1 MAIGYSRYLKSIY
14 LFIDLLLLNL
24 TFCLVSFYY
33 KYPNLSADSNF
44 LAQFLYINL
53 FWSITISIF
62 RVHEIDRGL
71 RFEQVL
77 GMLFRAYGLFS
88 ILLIT
93 FLYFFDQYFIPVFHF
108 ELKIFIWG
116 LVFLLWRSLAAYII
130 NFIRRR
136 GMNYRKVIIVGN
148 GIPAREMMKYFNKH
162 PEMGYKLKGVFCDE
176 THILDPQQVTGRVS
190 EAKAYVQ
197 EKKIDEIYCSLSGL
211 EAEQVADL
219 MNFADNN
226 LVRFKVVPDFRGFLS
241 RKVKIDFYDLVPV
254 LSMRREPLQN
264 SFNRII
270 KRTFDIIF
278 SLLVILLVFPFALLI
293 IAPLIKL
300 SSRGP
305 IFFKQLR
312 SGRNNEEFYC
322 YKFRTMH
329 VNDQADS
336 LQAKKGDTR
345 ITAIGAFLRKTSL
358 DELPQ
363 FYNALIGNMSVVG
376 PRPHMLRHT
385 EEYSKLID
393 KFMVRQL
400 VKPGVTGWAQ
410 VHGYRGDTRD
420 SSLMEKR
427 VEYDVWYLENW
438 SIILD
443 IKIVV
448 ITAWQVIASK
458 YTGE

>member
-1 MAIGYSRYLKSIY
+1 MGVGYSRYLKSIY
-14 LFIDLLLLNL
+14 MVIDFLLLNL
-24 TFCLVSFYY
+24 VFCGVSFYF
-33 KYPNLSADSNF
+33 KWPDLRADSNF

-53 FWSITISIF
+53 FWSVTISIV

-71 RFEQVL
+71 RFEQL
-77 GMLFRAYGLFS
+77 FARFLRAFGMFS

-93 FLYFFDQYFIPVFHF
+93 FLYFLDTVFIPVFHV
-108 ELKIFIWG
+108 EIKILVWG
-116 LVFLLWRSLAAYII
+116 LLFLSWRTLFAYLI
-130 NFIRRR
+130 NFLRRR

-148 GIPAREMMKYFNKH
+148 GQPAREMIRFFQKH
-162 PEMGYKLKGVFCDE
+162 PELGYRLQGVFSDE
-176 THILDPQQVTGRVS
+176 KAFSMPEFVTGSVS
-190 EAKAYVQ
+190 DAKAYALEQ
-197 EKKIDEIYCSLSGL
+197 KIDEIYCSLSGL
-211 EAEQVADL
+211 QVDQVTDL
-219 MNFADNN
+219 LNFADNN
-226 LVRFKVVPDFRGFLS
+226 LIRFKVIPDFRGFLS
-241 RKVKIDFYDLVPV
+241 RKITIDFYDLIPV
-254 LSMRREPLQN
+254 ISMRKEPLQN
-264 SFNRII
+264 TLNRIV
-270 KRTFDIIF
+270 KRAFDIVF
-278 SLLVILLVFPFALLI
+278 SLLVILLVFPFALLVF
-293 IAPLIKL
+293 APLIKL

-312 SGRNNEEFYC
+312 SGRNNVEFYC
-322 YKFRTMH
+322 YKFRTMR

-336 LQAKKGDTR
+336 LQASKGDVR
-345 ITAIGAFLRKTSL
+345 ITKIGAFLRKTSL

-410 VHGYRGDTRD
+410 VHGYRGDTRN
-420 SSLMEKR
+420 SLLMEKR

-438 SIILD
+438 SLLLD

-448 ITAWQVIASK
+448 ITAWQVLSSK

>member
-1 MAIGYSRYLKSIY
+1 MGVGYSRYLKSIY
-14 LFIDLLLLNL
+14 MVVDFLLLNL
-24 TFCLVSFYY
+24 AFCGVSFYF
-33 KYPNLSADSNF
+33 KWPDLRADSNF

-53 FWSITISIF
+53 FWSVTISIV

-71 RFEQVL
+71 RFEQMFARFL
-77 GMLFRAYGLFS
+77 RAFGFFS
-88 ILLIT
+88 IFLIT
-93 FLYFFDQYFIPVFHF
+93 FLYFLDTVFIPVFHV
-108 ELKIFIWG
+108 EIKIMVWG
-116 LVFLLWRSLAAYII
+116 FLFLTWRTLFAYFI
-130 NFIRRR
+130 NFLRRR

-148 GIPAREMMKYFNKH
+148 GQPAREMIRFFQKH
-162 PEMGYKLKGVFCDE
+162 PELGYRLQGVFSE
-176 THILDPQQVTGRVS
+176 EKSLTVPEFFTGSVS
-190 EAKAYVQ
+190 EAKSYALEQ
-197 EKKIDEIYCSLSGL
+197 KIDEIYCSLSGL
-211 EAEQVADL
+211 QVDQVTDL
-219 MNFADNN
+219 LNFADNN
-226 LVRFKVVPDFRGFLS
+226 LIRFKVIPDFRGFLS
-241 RKVKIDFYDLVPV
+241 RKITIDFYDLIPV
-254 LSMRREPLQN
+254 ISMRKEPLQN
-264 SFNRII
+264 TLNRMV
-270 KRTFDIIF
+270 KRAFDIVF
-278 SLLVILLVFPFALLI
+278 SLLVILLVFPFALLVF
-293 IAPLIKL
+293 APLIKL

-312 SGRNNEEFYC
+312 SGRNNVEFYC
-322 YKFRTMH
+322 YKFRTMR

-336 LQAKKGDTR
+336 LQASKGDAR
-345 ITAIGAFLRKTSL
+345 ITRIGAFLRKTSL

-410 VHGYRGDTRD
+410 VHGYRGDTRN
-420 SSLMEKR
+420 SLLMEKR

-438 SIILD
+438 SLLLD

-448 ITAWQVIASK
+448 ITAWQVVSSK

>member
-1 MAIGYSRYLKSIY
+1 
-14 LFIDLLLLNL
+14 
-24 TFCLVSFYY
+24 
-33 KYPNLSADSNF
+33 
-44 LAQFLYINL
+44 
-53 FWSITISIF
+53 
-62 RVHEIDRGL
+62 
-71 RFEQVL
+71 
-77 GMLFRAYGLFS
+77 
-88 ILLIT
+88 
-93 FLYFFDQYFIPVFHF
+93 
-108 ELKIFIWG
+108 
-116 LVFLLWRSLAAYII
+116 
-130 NFIRRR
+130 
-136 GMNYRKVIIVGN
+136 
-148 GIPAREMMKYFNKH
+148 
-162 PEMGYKLKGVFCDE
+162 
-176 THILDPQQVTGRVS
+176 
-190 EAKAYVQ
+190 
-197 EKKIDEIYCSLSGL
+197 
-211 EAEQVADL
+211 

-438 SIILD
+438 SLILD